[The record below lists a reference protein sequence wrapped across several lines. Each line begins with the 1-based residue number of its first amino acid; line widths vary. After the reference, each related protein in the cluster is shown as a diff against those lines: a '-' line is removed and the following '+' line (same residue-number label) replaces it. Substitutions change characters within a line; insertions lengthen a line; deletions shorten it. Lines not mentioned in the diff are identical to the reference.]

1 MHVTFFEDRRSWVRA
16 AGAAGRHIRAA
27 DEHNRPPMTPAKRLG
42 VVMDPIEA
50 ISYAKDSTLA
60 MLLAAQARGFELSYL
75 EQRDLL
81 LRDGVALGRMRALT
95 VRADSAGWFT
105 LGEPALG
112 PLSSLDCLLM
122 RKDPPFDTEYIYTT
136 YILERAEAAGVRVV
150 NRPQGLR
157 DMNEK
162 VYTAAFPQCCA
173 ATLVTRDMADM
184 AAFLQEQGKVVVK
197 PLHGM
202 GGRSIFVLAQGDV
215 NARVVFETLTD
226 CGQRFAIVQRYLP
239 EIAQTGDSR
248 VLLIDGEPVPYA
260 LARIPTGGDHRGNLA
275 AGARGVARPLNDRDR
290 WLAGEIGPALAA
302 KGMLF
307 VGLDV
312 IGGFVTEINV
322 TSPTGI
328 REIDKQC
335 GTSIG
340 DQLIAAIERHLAAT
354 PRAQRTAGAPA
365 AAAGSRG

>member
-1 MHVTFFEDRRSWVRA
+1 MSA
-16 AGAAGRHIRAA
+16 L
-27 DEHNRPPMTPAKRLG
+27 KRLG
-42 VVMDPIEA
+42 VVMDPIGA

-60 MLLAAQARGFELSYL
+60 MLLAAQARGFELAYL

-81 LRDGVALGRMRALT
+81 LRDGVALGRMRPLT
-95 VRADSAGWFT
+95 VRADPAGWYT
-105 LGEPALG
+105 LGEPAVA
-112 PLSSLDCLLM
+112 PLAELDCLLM

-136 YILERAEAAGVRVV
+136 YILERAEAAGVLVV

-173 ATLVTRDMADM
+173 PTLVTRDMGEM
-184 AAFLQEQGKVVVK
+184 AAFLREHGKIVVK
-197 PLHGM
+197 PLHTM
-202 GGRSIFVLAQGDV
+202 GGRSIFVLSLGDP
-215 NARVVFETLTD
+215 NARVVFETLTEY
-226 CGQRFAIVQRYLP
+226 GEHFAIAQRYLP

-248 VLLIDGEPVPYA
+248 VLLVDGEPVPYA
-260 LARIPTGGDHRGNLA
+260 LARMPSGEDHRGNLA
-275 AGARGVARPLNDRDR
+275 AGARGVARPLNERDR
-290 WLAGEIGPALAA
+290 WLAGQIGPTLAA
-302 KGMLF
+302 RGMLF

-340 DQLIAAIERHLAAT
+340 DQLIAAIERRLAAT
-354 PRAQRTAGAPA
+354 PRPQRAGVA
-365 AAAGSRG
+365 AAATAGLPG